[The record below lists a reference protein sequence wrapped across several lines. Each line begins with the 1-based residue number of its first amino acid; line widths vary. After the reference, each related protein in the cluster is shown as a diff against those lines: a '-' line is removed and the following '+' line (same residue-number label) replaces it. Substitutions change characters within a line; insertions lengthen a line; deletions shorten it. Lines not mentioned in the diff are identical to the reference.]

1 MVDITDKEKIMYKI
15 VGIYN
20 RGEERTPK
28 TNGRYP
34 LRVGRIVSAETVM
47 FATVGSPLILQ
58 YEKDEHGNDYKG
70 YYLRC
75 SRLYRKSYI
84 DDYTVELETQN
95 TVYVLKKVKM

>member
-1 MVDITDKEKIMYKI
+1 MYKI

-34 LRVGRIVSAETVM
+34 MRVGRTVNNETVM

-58 YEKDEHGNDYKG
+58 YVKDENGNDYSD

-75 SRLYRKSYI
+75 SRLHRKSQI
-84 DDYTVELETQN
+84 DENTVEFETQN
-95 TVYVLKKVKM
+95 TVYVLRRERA